1 MAKTELTK
9 EKITELKKKHGELWL
24 ISFQDGKEVVVKK
37 PSRQILKLA
46 MSKGQTD
53 PLGFAEVILQ
63 NCIVAGDEEIAKDD
77 DYFLS
82 AAGQLEEVMAVKD
95 SEIKKL

>member
-1 MAKTELTK
+1 MTK
-9 EKITELKKKHGELWL
+9 EEINKLKKKHGTLWL
-24 ISFQDGKEVVVKK
+24 ITFEDNKEVVVKK
-37 PSRQILKLA
+37 PSRQVLKLA
-46 MSKGQTD
+46 MSKAQTD

-63 NCIVAGDEEIAKDD
+63 NCMVGGDKEVAQDD

-82 AAGQLEEVMAVKD
+82 AAGQLEELMNVKS